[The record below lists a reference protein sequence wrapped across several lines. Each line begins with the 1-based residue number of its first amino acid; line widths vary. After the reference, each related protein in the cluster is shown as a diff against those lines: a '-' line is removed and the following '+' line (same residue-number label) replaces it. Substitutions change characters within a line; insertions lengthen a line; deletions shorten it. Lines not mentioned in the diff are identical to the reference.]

1 MDVVIVAIVLVA
13 LTAFVAAP
21 LYAPSAPKDVGGGDP
36 SVQARHQALVGALRE
51 LEVDHAS
58 GLLPDGDYERE
69 REALEREAGDTLA
82 DPPDPLPS

>member
-21 LYAPSAPKDVGGGDP
+21 LYTPSAPNAAVGDP
-36 SVQARHQALVGALRE
+36 SIQARHEALVRALRE

-69 REALEREAGDTLA
+69 RAALEREAEDTLGE
-82 DPPDPLPS
+82 PST